1 MQQLKQKRK
10 DLVKEKKGA
19 RIVVVQRR
27 VDERIERDKARQ
39 VKDQQKQMARQE
51 KEKRKAQQMLEKEQ
65 GMINMV
71 DNDTRIANETRIIS
85 NSLDSI
91 ADNTP
96 LFQDLI
102 NIQVPHYTTEG
113 LPTCLIP
120 TRVGANSMY
129 AHYTPPLNA
138 GTSSANVRYGYSI
151 PPWLEAA
158 NWSQS
163 YGSIQPFPNQPLIG
177 RPTYLAQE
185 GNSRSFGTQD
195 SQGHKE

>member
-1 MQQLKQKRK
+1 MQELKQKKK
-10 DLVKEKKGA
+10 DLVKEKKAA
-19 RIVVVQRR
+19 RIVAAQRR
-27 VDERIERDKARQ
+27 AEERIERDKARQ

-71 DNDTRIANETRIIS
+71 DNDTRKADETKIIS

-102 NIQVPHYTTEG
+102 NIQVPHYQTEG

-120 TRVGANSMY
+120 TRVGVNSMY

-138 GTSSANVRYGYSI
+138 GSVV
-151 PPWLEAA
+151 
-158 NWSQS
+158 QM
-163 YGSIQPFPNQPLIG
+163 
-177 RPTYLAQE
+177 
-185 GNSRSFGTQD
+185 
-195 SQGHKE
+195 

>member
-1 MQQLKQKRK
+1 M
-10 DLVKEKKGA
+10 VKEKKAA
-19 RIVVVQRR
+19 RIVAAQRR
-27 VDERIERDKARQ
+27 AEERIERDKARQ

-51 KEKRKAQQMLEKEQ
+51 KEKRKAQQMLEREQ
-65 GMINMV
+65 GMIN
-71 DNDTRIANETRIIS
+71 DTRIADETRIIS

-102 NIQVPHYTTEG
+102 NIQVPHYQTEG
-113 LPTCLIP
+113 LPTCLVP
-120 TRVGANSMY
+120 TRAGVNSLY

-138 GTSSANVRYGYSI
+138 GVSRENVRYGYSV

-158 NWSQS
+158 NWNQS
-163 YGSIQPFPNQPLIG
+163 YGINQPFPNQPLTG

-185 GNSRSFGTQD
+185 GNSGSFGTQD